1 MLVRRYR
8 SPKEHKKQKNKVFC
22 KIECYLQILYSSV
35 SYTLLCVCIEK
46 TESTIKRLLYL
57 YIIYRSEA
65 LVEEVADA
73 WLEEAVYFVG
83 VNGHIDSSECIRA
96 NLVWV
101 VVEIESVVGY
111 VGTACISQLVRPD
124 AGTVETLD
132 RYAKLS
138 GERFLDNRDN

>member
-1 MLVRRYR
+1 MNVIFRFFILLFLILFCAFVSKKRNLRY
-8 SPKEHKKQKNKVFC
+8 
-22 KIECYLQILYSSV
+22 SV
-35 SYTLLCVCIEK
+35 SYT
-46 TESTIKRLLYL
+46 Y
-57 YIIYRSEA
+57 YIIWSET

-73 WLEEAVYFVG
+73 WLEEAVDFVG

-96 NLVWV
+96 NLVWI

-111 VGTACISQLVRPD
+111 VGTASIRQLVRPD